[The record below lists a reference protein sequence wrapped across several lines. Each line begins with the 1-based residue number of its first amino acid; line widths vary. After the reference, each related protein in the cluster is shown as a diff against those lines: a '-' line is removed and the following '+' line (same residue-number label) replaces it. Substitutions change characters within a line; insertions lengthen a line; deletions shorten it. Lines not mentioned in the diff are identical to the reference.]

1 MKPIK
6 DKVKTLLK
14 CYPKLR
20 DDNEALYAE
29 FLYVY
34 IFKKN
39 ERFFKVTLFD
49 FLKGIEFTNAPS
61 LESIARFSRQLQEQ
75 NEDLRGELYEHRHR
89 KQNKVKENLG
99 YLKK

>member
-6 DKVKTLLK
+6 EKVKVLLK

-20 DDNEALYAE
+20 DSNEELYAE
-29 FLYVY
+29 YLYIYV
-34 IFKKN
+34 FKKN

-61 LESIARFSRQLQEQ
+61 LESIARFSRQIQEQ
-75 NEDLRGELYEHRHR
+75 QPELRGEQYEQRHA
-89 KQNKVKENLG
+89 KQNKVLKDLG
-99 YLKK
+99 YGL